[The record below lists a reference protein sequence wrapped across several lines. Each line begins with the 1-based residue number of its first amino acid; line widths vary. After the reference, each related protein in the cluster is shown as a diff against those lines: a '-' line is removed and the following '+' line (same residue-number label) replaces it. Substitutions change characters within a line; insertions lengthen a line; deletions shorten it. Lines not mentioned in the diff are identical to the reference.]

1 MIREGLRNN
10 SSTLTQFTQGYCHTW
25 GPHKYSFPFQ
35 SQNCI
40 FLETQESQNQM
51 LQPKLIECKTMYY
64 NSKTAFPYEMEK
76 IHILPR
82 KIVLKEH
89 NLGPLGTESAFSG
102 STIFQEHNLDSLGTQ
117 YWLSYNTIYILR
129 EHNFVS
135 PGTKSQFSEKTIFPF
150 LKYNPCSLGTQLELS
165 WNTITVSM
173 KHFQPYSVLGELKFY
188 SRRTISHTLSFLTP
202 PIVQTMPEVSTFFF
216 NASLYYV
223 CLIYEMLMIFISTQ
237 MWKTSYQ
244 IPILYKKLFSKF
256 MF

>member
-82 KIVLKEH
+82 KIVFKEH

-102 STIFQEHNLDSLGTQ
+102 STIFQEHNLDSLGMQ
-117 YWLSYNTIYILR
+117 YWLSYHTIYILR
-129 EHNFVS
+129 DHNFGS
-135 PGTKSQFSEKTIFPF
+135 PGTKSQFSEETIFPF
-150 LKYNPCSLGTQLELS
+150 LIYNPCSLGTQSEHNHCFYEAFS
-165 WNTITVSM
+165 TI
-173 KHFQPYSVLGELKFY
+173 FCFG
-188 SRRTISHTLSFLTP
+188 RTEI
-202 PIVQTMPEVSTFFF
+202 
-216 NASLYYV
+216 
-223 CLIYEMLMIFISTQ
+223 
-237 MWKTSYQ
+237 
-244 IPILYKKLFSKF
+244 LFSKNHF
-256 MF
+256 PCAVFFDAPHSLDNA